1 MQTKNR
7 KTVEIKTYRLS
18 GLLMYAGLNLLYVK
32 EKDGKRI
39 FVFRNCERLQDK
51 IQEYKL
57 IRQLEETH
65 KIDRE
70 KETIY
75 AITKKEQQ

>member
-1 MQTKNR
+1 MQIKNR
-7 KTVEIKTYRLS
+7 KQVEIKSQRLA
-18 GLLMYAGLNLLYVK
+18 GLLMYAGLNLQDIK
-32 EKDGKRI
+32 FQKGKRI
-39 FVFRNCERLQDK
+39 FVFPDSERLQDK
-51 IQEYKL
+51 IEEYKL

-75 AITKKEQQ
+75 AITKKDN

>member
-1 MQTKNR
+1 MQIKKR
-7 KTVEIKTYRLS
+7 KKVEIKTYRLA

-39 FVFRNCERLQDK
+39 FIFRNCERLQDK

-75 AITKKEQQ
+75 AITKKDN